1 MTIGIRS
8 AHAGSELS
16 VKLKRLLTLDW
27 DAVAGIIAAIAAI
40 VMHFLHIIDVDVLTT
55 IAVVLI
61 ALLFIRDLRRERATE
76 HAYSAIEET
85 RSAIRSIQT
94 NLHPPDALLIGPTQL
109 RTASEQFTAHA
120 KGEMIWFHVCLSMFR
135 PQSLFDALLRPA
147 IENSRVTSIQFVLD
161 EGQRAL
167 WDSDVLPKINACKG
181 SEKVAPP
188 CWTTIQ
194 ESVSVIIA
202 DAGSTGRAEG
212 LLSFWGE
219 PFMAH
224 TTERDVPRYIF
235 HVQEHSELIARLI
248 ELIRGYRFLP

>member
-1 MTIGIRS
+1 MN
-8 AHAGSELS
+8 
-16 VKLKRLLTLDW
+16 LKRFLTLDW

-40 VMHFLHIIDVDVLTT
+40 VMHLLHIIDVEVLIT

-76 HAYSAIEET
+76 QAYSSIEET
-85 RSAIRSIQT
+85 RIAIRSVQAG
-94 NLHPPDALLIGPTQL
+94 LLPPDAILIGPTQL
-109 RTASEQFTAHA
+109 RAASERFAANA

-135 PQSLFDALLRPA
+135 PQTLFDTLLRPA
-147 IENSRVTSIQFVLD
+147 IENSQVTSIQFILD
-161 EGQRAL
+161 ESQKAL
-167 WDSDVLPKINACKG
+167 WESEVLPKVGACKG
-181 SEKVAPP
+181 REKLRPP
-188 CWTTIQ
+188 RWAMIK

-202 DAGSTGRAEG
+202 DVGSTGRAEG

-248 ELIRGYRFLP
+248 ELIRSYRFTA